1 MPSRSDARP
10 RNPIERGATHASPSD
25 SRRLRESRGTPE
37 CGKGHKWCRRVASG
51 LDGAAVTTK
60 VPPEQK
66 MPPLMPTQDK
76 HQLVAATSIGVA
88 FAVMGIK
95 YVAYLMTGSVALFS
109 DALESIVNVLTGIAA
124 LIAIRVGAHPPDRRH
139 PFGHHKAEYFSAV
152 LEGALII
159 VAALV
164 IFHEAYN
171 ALLQPRALTEPVA
184 GLAVNGIATALNAGW
199 AWLLMNRG
207 RVWKSPALAGDGH
220 HLLSDV
226 ITSVGVLAGLIL
238 ATITG
243 WSILDPL
250 LAGVVA
256 LNILRMGYDL
266 ATSSMSQLMDEAA
279 SPEIQARISE
289 AIRANADGALQAHDV
304 RTRTAGPATFVEF
317 HLVVP
322 GDMSVQAAH
331 DICDRLEDAIE
342 AEVEGAQV
350 VIHVEPEYKAKHKDA
365 VEV

>member
-1 MPSRSDARP
+1 MPAL
-10 RNPIERGATHASPSD
+10 T
-25 SRRLRESRGTPE
+25 
-37 CGKGHKWCRRVASG
+37 
-51 LDGAAVTTK
+51 
-60 VPPEQK
+60 
-66 MPPLMPTQDK
+66 PTQSK
-76 HQLVAATSIGVA
+76 HQTVATASIGVA

-124 LIAIRVGAHPPDRRH
+124 LVAIRVGSHPPDRQH

-164 IFHEAYN
+164 IFHEAYG
-171 ALLQPRALTEPVA
+171 ALLKPRALKEPA
-184 GLAVNGIATALNAGW
+184 LGLLVNAIATALNGGW
-199 AWLLMNRG
+199 AWLLINRG
-207 RVWKSPALAGDGH
+207 KAWASPALGGDGR

-226 ITSVGVLAGLIL
+226 ITSVGVLAGLVL

-250 LAGVVA
+250 LAGAVA

-279 SPEIQARISE
+279 SPQIQAQIRA
-289 AIRANADGALQAHDV
+289 AIKANADGALQAHDI
-304 RTRTAGPATFVEF
+304 RTRTAGPATFIEF

-322 GDMSVQAAH
+322 GDMTVEAAH
-331 DICDRLEDAIE
+331 AICDRVEAAIE
-342 AEVEGAQV
+342 TEIKGAQV
-350 VIHVEPEYKAKHKDA
+350 VIHVEPEYKAKHKGA